1 MKYDRDARR
10 CALQA
15 MYQFDAGAL
24 DDLDT
29 VRETLDGSGASES
42 AREKGFALATL
53 AWEFRDESDEI
64 ILGLSPDWPINRQP
78 MVDRNLLRLAFYEI
92 RRGGTPPRAAIN
104 EAVELAKE
112 FGGEKSP
119 GFVNALLDK
128 VMREETP

>member
-1 MKYDRDARR
+1 MKYDREARR

-24 DDLDT
+24 DDLET
-29 VRETLDGSGASES
+29 VRATLDGSGAAEP

-64 ILGLSPDWPINRQP
+64 ILGLSPDWPIHRQP
-78 MVDRNLLRLAFYEI
+78 MVDRNLLRLACYEI
-92 RRGGTPPRAAIN
+92 RRGGIPPRAVIN

-128 VMREETP
+128 VMRGSTP

>member
-10 CALQA
+10 CALQV
-15 MYQFDAGAL
+15 MYQFDAGAV
-24 DDLDT
+24 DDLD
-29 VRETLDGSGASES
+29 VIRETLDGSGVSEP

-64 ILGLSPDWPINRQP
+64 ILGLSPEWPINRQP

-104 EAVELAKE
+104 EAVELAKVCGDA
-112 FGGEKSP
+112 FP
-119 GFVNALLDK
+119 
-128 VMREETP
+128 

>member
-1 MKYDRDARR
+1 
-10 CALQA
+10 
-15 MYQFDAGAL
+15 
-24 DDLDT
+24 
-29 VRETLDGSGASES
+29 ETLDGSGASES
-42 AREKGFALATL
+42 AREKGFALATM
-53 AWEFRDESDEI
+53 AWEVREESDEI